1 MPAPTVRATVAALLL
16 GVAALVAC
24 ADGLAPGRSERP
36 VTFMQLAAGGW
47 QIYRVGLDGAAPQLV
62 PLPQS
67 STTYP
72 AVSPDGRFLAYL
84 SEGDVQ
90 GLFVQPLDGGPSRGP
105 FPETFLNRIA
115 WSPDGD
121 QLILAIDDPPGI
133 RLLTLADGRTRDIG
147 LDLREPAWSPDGT
160 IILATTAG
168 FGRAA
173 GIYRLRPDS
182 GAVELV
188 VAGGALEVRDPAW
201 SPDGSRIAFA
211 RGTWGASFIF
221 SARPDGSDVRQLTRA
236 DRNQST
242 TDLKPV
248 WAPDGAYLA
257 FQREHPTCDTLA
269 CPHRY
274 DIFVVRPDGSGLR
287 MLTGNARWG
296 GVVPSW

>member
-1 MPAPTVRATVAALLL
+1 MPVRTIRATAAVLLL
-16 GVAALVAC
+16 GGAALIAC
-24 ADGLAPGRSERP
+24 TDGLAPGHSERP

-72 AVSPDGRFLAYL
+72 AVSADGRFLAYL
-84 SEGDVQ
+84 SEGDVR

-105 FPETFLNRIA
+105 FPQAFLNRIA

-121 QLILAIDDPPGI
+121 QLILAIDPPTL
-133 RLLTLADGRTRDIG
+133 RLLTLADGSTRDIG
-147 LDLREPAWSPDGT
+147 WDLREPAWSPDRT
-160 IILATTAG
+160 TILATTGG
-168 FGRAA
+168 FARAA

-182 GAVELV
+182 GAAEIV
-188 VAGGALEVRDPAW
+188 VPGEGAEVRDPAW
-201 SPDGSRIAFA
+201 SPDGSRIAYA
-211 RGTWGASFIF
+211 RGIWGASFIF
-221 SARPDGSDVRQLTRA
+221 SARPDGSDVRQLTRPELN
-236 DRNQST
+236 RSI

-274 DIFVVRPDGSGLR
+274 DIFVMLPDGSGLR
-287 MLTGNARWG
+287 VLTGNAHWG
-296 GVVPSW
+296 GVMPSW